1 MFGRFRRGEEVI
13 GFALSGGG
21 TRGAVQVGV
30 VRALAEAGIRP
41 RVVAGTSVGAVNAV
55 WLARYPDQVDGLAAV
70 WMALRRR
77 DVFPGSRLRIAIN
90 LMRYRYVHD
99 SRAWE
104 RFLRSYVEDARFED
118 LSIPAAVV
126 AVRVSDGTKEV
137 FDSGDLLPA
146 LMASTAI
153 PGVFPPY
160 RIGDELYVDGG
171 VLEHL
176 PVPTLLERA
185 VTEVYAVDCSGFA
198 PGLDFRGSLVD
209 RCWRIAAT
217 ASAEQATSLYATRG
231 RNVHV
236 IRPDLPEIGDAR
248 HFGHTEHLVES
259 GYEFARRYLEQR
271 GMARPV
277 EPVDGRAPAESS

>member
-1 MFGRFRRGEEVI
+1 M
-13 GFALSGGG
+13 
-21 TRGAVQVGV
+21 
-30 VRALAEAGIRP
+30 AEAGIRP

-70 WMALRRR
+70 WIALRAR
-77 DVFPGSRLRIAIN
+77 DVFPGSHLRIAFNVI
-90 LMRYRYVHD
+90 RHQYVHD

-104 RFLRSYVEDARFED
+104 RFLRGHVEDARFED
-118 LSIPAAVV
+118 LSIPAMVV
-126 AVRVSDGTKEV
+126 AVRVSDGSKEV
-137 FDSGDLLPA
+137 FDSGEILPA

-176 PVPTLLERA
+176 PVPTLLERG

-198 PGLDFRGSLVD
+198 LGLDFRGSMVD

-217 ASAEQATSLYATRG
+217 ASALQSTSLFATRG
-231 RNVHV
+231 RKVHL
-236 IRPDLPEIGDAR
+236 IRPDIPEIGDAR
-248 HFGHTEHLVES
+248 QFAHAAHLVDS
-259 GYEFARRYLEQR
+259 GYAFARRYLEQR
-271 GMARPV
+271 GV
-277 EPVDGRAPAESS
+277 TWSFEPVDGGAPAESS